1 MCKLQQ
7 RHKNTK
13 KNKEE
18 EEEKQMKQ
26 MKKQGKGAAQR
37 GAPAGPRKRLRN
49 HEILSKTTFT
59 ASRVPGSRKVDVRP
73 ALLFFVRFPAPPA
86 PPPMPAAVRDAGR
99 NPTNPGGANR
109 SAADSPARL
118 GKPSAA
124 LPEPSVSPLITD
136 RSFCPAR
143 SGSRGQPRPPS
154 AQPPFGRGHERQRGA
169 QRSRPHRP
177 HRDGRAALRQRHRR
191 AGIPR
196 CGPDAGLRPRRGE
209 AEEAERAEK
218 VSLKQNG
225 AATPRPDGGPRN
237 KTRNTAA
244 APGEAPR
251 AAPGA
256 PRPPPAPRPAP
267 YLRPAASRCSAA
279 SPTARPPP
287 ARSASG
293 RAGTAR
299 TLRAAARG
307 PRVSGRAPARPRPR
321 RPGPGL
327 PCRTCRWLMAETA
340 RPRRAALC
348 TRRPGN
354 RAGGSGAGGGA

>member
-1 MCKLQQ
+1 
-7 RHKNTK
+7 
-13 KNKEE
+13 
-18 EEEKQMKQ
+18 

-73 ALLFFVRFPAPPA
+73 ALLFLVRFPAPPA

-154 AQPPFGRGHERQRGA
+154 AQPPFGRGHAR